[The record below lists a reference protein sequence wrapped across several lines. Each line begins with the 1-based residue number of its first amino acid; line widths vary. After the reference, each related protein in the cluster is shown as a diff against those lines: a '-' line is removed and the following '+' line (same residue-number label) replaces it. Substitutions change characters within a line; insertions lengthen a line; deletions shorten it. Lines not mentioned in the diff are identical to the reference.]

1 MQSRRSVRKA
11 TPLLLP
17 VLSVLLAAPV
27 LVPEAG
33 AQAWPARPIRMI
45 VPVAPGGGADIT
57 SRLVAQKLSERFGQ
71 QVVVD
76 NRSGAGGI
84 VGLELLARSNPDGYT
99 ISQGGVGP
107 LAVNPSLH
115 AKLPYDPL
123 KDFALILRAV
133 SALNVLVVHPSV
145 PVHSVKDLIAFARAN
160 PNRLNYGSSGA
171 GRADHLAGELFSMM
185 AGVRMQHVPYKG
197 GGPAMTDLVG
207 GSLQLIFA
215 TVSTAA
221 SHMKSG
227 KIRTIASTSAVRADL
242 FPDLPTIAESGLP
255 GFAIDNWYSF
265 IAPAGTPAP
274 IVDTLNVEIARA
286 LALPDVKERLQAL
299 GIVPFTTAR
308 PAEFAQ
314 YLRAEI
320 AKYAK
325 LVKAVGITPE

>member
-1 MQSRRSVRKA
+1 MSRLLPVPCLQPA
-11 TPLLLP
+11 IVLLLAGLLLP
-17 VLSVLLAAPV
+17 SLA
-27 LVPEAG
+27 L
-33 AQAWPARPIRMI
+33 AQAWPAKPIRMI

-57 SRLVAQKLSERFGQ
+57 SRLIAQKLSERFGQ
-71 QVVVD
+71 QVIVD

-84 VGLELLARSNPDGYT
+84 VGLEMLARSNPDGYT

-107 LAVNPSLH
+107 LAVNPSLY

-123 KDFALILRAV
+123 KDFAPILRAV
-133 SALNVLVVHPSV
+133 SALNVLVVHPSL
-145 PVHSVKDLIAFARAN
+145 PVQSVKDLIAFARAN
-160 PNRLNYGSSGA
+160 PGKLNYGSSGA

-207 GSLQLIFA
+207 GNLQLIFA

-227 KIRTIASTSAVRADL
+227 KVRTIANTSAVRSDL
-242 FPDLPTIAESGLP
+242 FPDLPTIGESGVP

-265 IAPAGTPAP
+265 IAPAGTPAS

-286 LALPDVKERLQAL
+286 LVELWRTGA
-299 GIVPFTTAR
+299 
-308 PAEFAQ
+308 
-314 YLRAEI
+314 
-320 AKYAK
+320 
-325 LVKAVGITPE
+325 

>member
-1 MQSRRSVRKA
+1 MSRRLPVPCLQPA
-11 TPLLLP
+11 IVLLLAG
-17 VLSVLLAAPV
+17 LLPPSLA
-27 LVPEAG
+27 L
-33 AQAWPARPIRMI
+33 AQAWPAKPIRMI

-57 SRLVAQKLSERFGQ
+57 SRLVAAKLSERCGQ
-71 QVVVD
+71 QVIVD

-84 VGLELLARSNPDGYT
+84 VGLEMLARANPDGYT

-107 LAVNPSLH
+107 LAVNPSLY

-123 KDFALILRAV
+123 KDFAPILRAV

-145 PVHSVKDLIAFARAN
+145 PVQSVKDLIAFARAN
-160 PNRLNYGSSGA
+160 PGKLNYGSSGA

-207 GSLQLIFA
+207 GNLQLIFA

-227 KIRTIASTSAVRADL
+227 KVRTIANTSAVRSDL
-242 FPDLPTIAESGLP
+242 FPDLPTIGESGVP

-274 IVDTLNVEIARA
+274 IIETLNVEIART
-286 LALPDVKERLQAL
+286 LSLPDVKERLQVL

>member
-1 MQSRRSVRKA
+1 MSNPEAASVIAIALA
-11 TPLLLP
+11 TLP
-17 VLSVLLAAPV
+17 VLPGVASAAEPY
-27 LVPEAG
+27 PS
-33 AQAWPARPIRMI
+33 RPIRFV
-45 VPVAPGGGADIT
+45 VPSGAGGVTDILARAIGQ
-57 SRLVAQKLSERFGQ
+57 RLTERFGQ
-71 QVVVD
+71 QVIVD

-84 VGLELLARSNPDGYT
+84 VGLEMLARSNPDGYT

-107 LAVNPSLH
+107 LAVNPSLY

-123 KDFALILRAV
+123 KDFAPILRAV

-145 PVHSVKDLIAFARAN
+145 PVQSVKDLIAFARAN
-160 PNRLNYGSSGA
+160 PGKLNYGSSGA

-207 GSLQLIFA
+207 GNLQLIFA

-221 SHMKSG
+221 GHMKSG
-227 KIRTIASTSAVRADL
+227 KVRTIANTSAVRSDL
-242 FPDLPTIAESGLP
+242 FPDLPTIGESGVP

-274 IVDTLNVEIARA
+274 IVDMLNVEIART
-286 LALPDVKERLQAL
+286 LSLPDVKERLHVL

>member
-1 MQSRRSVRKA
+1 MSRLIPVPCLQPA
-11 TPLLLP
+11 IVLLLAG
-17 VLSVLLAAPV
+17 LLPPSLAQ
-27 LVPEAG
+27 
-33 AQAWPARPIRMI
+33 AQAWPAKPIRMI

-71 QVVVD
+71 QVIVD

-84 VGLELLARSNPDGYT
+84 VGLEMLARSNPDGYT

-107 LAVNPSLH
+107 LAVNPSLY

-123 KDFALILRAV
+123 KDFAPILRAV
-133 SALNVLVVHPSV
+133 SALNVLVVHPSL
-145 PVHSVKDLIAFARAN
+145 PVQSVKDLIAFARAN
-160 PNRLNYGSSGA
+160 PGKLNYGSSGA

-207 GSLQLIFA
+207 GNLQLIFA

-227 KIRTIASTSAVRADL
+227 KVRTIANTSAVRSDL
-242 FPDLPTIAESGLP
+242 FPDLPTIGESGVP

-274 IVDTLNVEIARA
+274 IVDMLNVEIART
-286 LALPDVKERLQAL
+286 LSLPDVKERLHVL

>member
-1 MQSRRSVRKA
+1 MSRLIPVPCLQPA
-11 TPLLLP
+11 IVLLLAG
-17 VLSVLLAAPV
+17 LLPPSLAQ
-27 LVPEAG
+27 
-33 AQAWPARPIRMI
+33 AQAWPAKPIRMI

-71 QVVVD
+71 QVIVD

-84 VGLELLARSNPDGYT
+84 VGLEMLARSNPDGYT

-107 LAVNPSLH
+107 LAVNPSLY

-123 KDFALILRAV
+123 KDFAPILRAV
-133 SALNVLVVHPSV
+133 SALNVLVVHPSL
-145 PVHSVKDLIAFARAN
+145 PVQSVKDLIAFARVH
-160 PNRLNYGSSGA
+160 PGKLNYGSSGA

-207 GSLQLIFA
+207 GNLQLIFA

-227 KIRTIASTSAVRADL
+227 KVRTIANTSAVRSDL
-242 FPDLPTIAESGLP
+242 FPDLPTIGESGVP

-274 IVDTLNVEIARA
+274 IVDMLNVEIART
-286 LALPDVKERLQAL
+286 LSLPDVKERLHVL